1 MSDKLPKIIITD
13 DHEMFREAIK
23 TLLEIEQIAVV
34 LAIASNGKE
43 LLEILEKQKPDIILL
58 DIDMPVMNGIETCKV
73 VHQKYPEIK
82 ILALSMFGE
91 EKYYKEMINAGARG
105 FVLKSSGKSELEKAI
120 HEVYRGESYFSNELL
135 RVIISKIGKYQHT
148 EVFAESAINLTSREK
163 EIIQNLCLGLS
174 TQEIADKLFLSAKT
188 VENYRVK
195 LLNKTGSKNS
205 IGLVVFAIKNNLVKL

>member
-1 MSDKLPKIIITD
+1 MNDKLPKIIITD

-23 TLLEIEQIAVV
+23 TLLEIEKIAIV
-34 LAIASNGKE
+34 LGIASNGIE
-43 LLEILEKQKPDIILL
+43 LLEILKNQKPDIILL
-58 DIDMPVMNGIETCKV
+58 DIDMPVMNGIEACKI
-73 VHQKYPEIK
+73 VHQRYPEIK
-82 ILALSMFGE
+82 ILTLSMFGE

-120 HEVYRGESYFSNELL
+120 HEIYHGESYFSNELL
-135 RVIISKIGKYQHT
+135 RAIISKIGKYKHT
-148 EVFAESAINLTSREK
+148 EVFAENAIDLTSREK